1 MRIYLDTCTL
11 HRPLD
16 DRTQLRIALEA
27 DAVLTLLTLCAQGT
41 LTLVVSAVNAFE
53 TARHPRPQRALF
65 VQAIMAR
72 AAEYIP
78 LTDEIEA
85 RAQELERAGVKA
97 IDALH
102 WATAE
107 AAGVDRFCT
116 CDDRF
121 YRKMKAVPGVTLK
134 AVTPLELIQE
144 VVPC

>member
-16 DRTQLRIALEA
+16 DRSQLRIAVEA
-27 DAVLTLLTLCAQGT
+27 DAVLTLLTLCERGT

-53 TARHPRPQRALF
+53 TARNPRPQRVLF

-72 AAEYIP
+72 AAEYAP
-78 LTDEIEA
+78 LTDAIEA
-85 RAQELERAGVKA
+85 RAQALERAGVKA

-107 AAGVDRFCT
+107 AAAVDRFCT

-121 YRKMKAVPGVTLK
+121 YRKMKTMPGVTVK
-134 AVTPLELIQE
+134 AVTPLELLQE